1 MTRKEHIEDLRDKAV
16 IAHSAYMNAVTAS
29 LMNIG
34 TEVPLVH
41 SYEGINGILISSKD
55 GEADDTPTIYCIDKI
70 RFNKETHNVEVHVYE
85 QTNVTEPCNGEVDRW
100 DNIYDFESAS
110 FDYIFSNIDWDAVE
124 EK

>member
-1 MTRKEHIEDLRDKAV
+1 MTRKEYIEYLRDKAV

-41 SYEGINGILISSKD
+41 SYEGVNGILISSKD

-70 RFNKETHNVEVHVYE
+70 RFNKHVEVHVYE
-85 QTNVTEPCNGEVDRW
+85 QINVTEPCNDEVDRW
-100 DNIYDFESAS
+100 DDIYDFESAS
-110 FDYIFSNIDWDAVE
+110 IDYIFSNIDWDAVE